1 MELCI
6 LIPAKDEEET
16 IEETIENLQQ
26 NLAHIIPFNILVV
39 NDYSKDNTQHVV
51 DDLSKKYPNV
61 QHIFN
66 ESKNGV
72 GGAIR
77 FGLSKWK
84 GDVIS
89 LCMADGS
96 DSPEDILRSFEIIE
110 HEDVDCVFGSRFIA
124 GGKVSN
130 YPFVKLVLNRV
141 FNSLISIIS
150 RNSYNDYTN
159 IFKVYSRK
167 AIEKIGPL
175 ESIGFSIGL
184 EMSLKAFKR
193 RLKISVVPIS
203 WSQRKAG
210 ESKLNLIKN
219 FNLYVKILIKSFR
232 SEIN

>member
-6 LIPAKDEEET
+6 LIPAKNEELTLEET
-16 IEETIENLQQ
+16 ITSICEKFSHRIS
-26 NLAHIIPFNILVV
+26 FNILVV
-39 NDYSKDNTQHVV
+39 NDHS
-51 DDLSKKYPNV
+51 DDQTLSLLDRLAMNNPNLKF
-61 QHIFN
+61 ISN
-66 ESKNGV
+66 EMSPGV
-72 GGAIR
+72 GNALR
-77 FGLSKWK
+77 FGLSKWE
-84 GDVIS
+84 GDVLAI
-89 LCMADGS
+89 CMADGS